1 MEYASKRIAKN
12 TLFVFSARASELVSG
27 VLIISLASRYLGV
40 TEFGRY
46 SLIWAL
52 AIILSPIVAFGCER
66 IVIRDAAVEEDKA
79 AVLVTSALMLN
90 CLMSIVVFVV
100 AILIAVAFELTSKGA
115 ITAVYLAVLSQVL
128 MVMTKTVGSVFIA
141 YEKMSYNLLITI
153 ITSVL
158 TVLLT
163 FVVTCSALGMTGLFM
178 ALTVANIVG
187 LCISFG
193 ILKFKLVRLQTN
205 ISIQGLKYVFIES
218 FPIALSTF
226 IGQGYRYIN
235 VFLLKLFEDFAQVSF
250 YQAPWRIISP
260 ISQFPASFLLAV
272 APALS
277 RMANDES
284 SRSCFKYSYLEAL
297 KYILIIALP
306 VCLYVT
312 MYASTIVSLLFGKAF
327 IEASRSFQILI
338 WAILP
343 LFAKGLLNLVL
354 TSIRKQRVM
363 AISNGVALALN
374 VLFAF
379 VLIPQYGHI
388 GASLAFLLSSV
399 GLVIVDFYFVYKY
412 IGSVPV
418 HRIILRPLL
427 ACSIAYMFTLL
438 LASILNMVS
447 ISICFLS
454 IYIGLLLL
462 LKTFRREEVR
472 AFKSVGRKKIS

>member
-226 IGQGYRYIN
+226 IGH
-235 VFLLKLFEDFAQVSF
+235 K
-250 YQAPWRIISP
+250 
-260 ISQFPASFLLAV
+260 
-272 APALS
+272 
-277 RMANDES
+277 
-284 SRSCFKYSYLEAL
+284 
-297 KYILIIALP
+297 
-306 VCLYVT
+306 
-312 MYASTIVSLLFGKAF
+312 
-327 IEASRSFQILI
+327 
-338 WAILP
+338 
-343 LFAKGLLNLVL
+343 
-354 TSIRKQRVM
+354 
-363 AISNGVALALN
+363 
-374 VLFAF
+374 
-379 VLIPQYGHI
+379 
-388 GASLAFLLSSV
+388 
-399 GLVIVDFYFVYKY
+399 VI
-412 IGSVPV
+412 
-418 HRIILRPLL
+418 
-427 ACSIAYMFTLL
+427 
-438 LASILNMVS
+438 
-447 ISICFLS
+447 
-454 IYIGLLLL
+454 
-462 LKTFRREEVR
+462 
-472 AFKSVGRKKIS
+472 